1 MATLKCQVCIAGGG
15 PAGLM
20 LGYLLARQ
28 GADVI
33 VLEKHADFLRDF
45 RGDTI
50 HPATLEIF
58 HELGLAD
65 GLLALPHQKTERITM
80 TMSGE
85 TIPIA
90 DFTHLP
96 VHHPFVAMMPQ
107 WDLLDFLADEA
118 RKFPNFRLFLST
130 EAERLIE
137 TGTRISGLVA
147 EGPDG
152 PVEIQAD
159 LVVAADGRGS
169 RLRDVSGLAVE
180 DIGAPVDVFWMRL
193 DRAPDASNE
202 SLGRVSED
210 GMLVLINRGDYWQGA
225 LPLPKGSAD
234 TIRAQGLP
242 ALRDRLKR
250 MAPFLGEAP
259 DALTDWDQIKLL
271 TVQVNHMPKWWR
283 PGFLCIGDAAH
294 AMSPV
299 GGVGI
304 NLAVQDAVAAARI
317 LAPLIGN
324 GPVPDDALA
333 DVQKR
338 RYWPARMVQRAQ
350 VLAHR
355 IVLVPAIT
363 AKGPLKVPLA
373 MRLFQWFPWLRRLPA
388 RAIGLGLRP
397 EHWPEDWRDPA

>member
-1 MATLKCQVCIAGGG
+1 METLSCQVCIAGGG

-58 HELGLAD
+58 HELDLDTA
-65 GLLALPHQKTERITM
+65 LLALPHQPTERISVSLGGKTF
-80 TMSGE
+80 T
-85 TIPIA
+85 IA

-96 VHHPFVAMMPQ
+96 VRHPFVAMMPQ
-107 WDLLDFLADEA
+107 WDLLDFIADEA
-118 RKFPNFRLFLST
+118 RKFPNFRLLMST
-130 EAERLIE
+130 EA
-137 TGTRISGLVA
+137 SGLTETDGRVTGLTA
-147 EGPDG
+147 EGPRGRIDIHAG
-152 PVEIQAD
+152 

-169 RLRDVSGLAVE
+169 RLREASGLALE

-193 DRAPDASNE
+193 DRK
-202 SLGRVSED
+202 ED
-210 GMLVLINRGDYWQGA
+210 GIRESFGRITEDGFLVLINRGDYWQA
-225 LPLPKGSAD
+225 AMPLPKGDAD
-234 TIRAQGLP
+234 RIRAQGLP
-242 ALRDRLKR
+242 AFRERISR
-250 MAPFLGEAP
+250 IAPHLTEA
-259 DALTDWDQIKLL
+259 AAGLTDWDQVKLL

-304 NLAVQDAVAAARI
+304 NLAVQDAVAAGRI
-317 LAPLIGN
+317 LGPLSGK
-324 GPVPDDALA
+324 GPVPDEALA
-333 DVQKR
+333 EIQKR
-338 RYWPARMVQRAQ
+338 RHWPARMIQRAQ
-350 VLAHR
+350 VFAHR
-355 IVLVPAIT
+355 FVLVPAIT
-363 AKGPLKVPLA
+363 ARAPLKPPFL
-373 MRLFQWFPWLRRLPA
+373 LSFFNWLPVLRQIPA

-397 EHWPEDWRDPA
+397 EHWPPGK

>member
-1 MATLKCQVCIAGGG
+1 METLTSQVCISGGG

-28 GADVI
+28 GVDVV

-65 GLLALPHQKTERITM
+65 GLLALPHQKTERISVTI
-80 TMSGE
+80 SGE
-85 TIPIA
+85 TVPIA

-118 RKFPNFRLFLST
+118 RKFPNFRLLMST
-130 EAERLIE
+130 EAQGLTE
-137 TGTRISGLVA
+137 TGGRITGLRA
-147 EGPDG
+147 TGPDG
-152 PVEIQAD
+152 PLEIRAD
-159 LVVAADGRGS
+159 LVVAADGRS
-169 RLRDVSGLAVE
+169 SALRDASGLAVE

-193 DRAPDASNE
+193 DRAANAGNE
-202 SLGRVSED
+202 SLGRISED

-234 TIRAQGLP
+234 TIRAQGLR
-242 ALRDRLKR
+242 AFQDRIR
-250 MAPFLGEAP
+250 RIAPFLEDAP
-259 DALTDWDQIKLL
+259 DALTSWDQVKLL
-271 TVQVNHMPKWWR
+271 TVQVNHMPTWWR

-317 LAPLIGN
+317 LGPLIGK
-324 GPVPDDALA
+324 GPVPDGALA
-333 DVQKR
+333 AVQKR
-338 RYWPARMVQRAQ
+338 RHWPARMVQRAQ

-363 AKGPLKVPLA
+363 AKGPPKVPAL
-373 MRLFQWFPWLRRLPA
+373 MRLFQWLPWLRRLPA

-397 EHWPEDWRDPA
+397 EHWPPEK

>member
-1 MATLKCQVCIAGGG
+1 MDSRTHQVCVSGGG

-28 GADVI
+28 GVDVV
-33 VLEKHADFLRDF
+33 VLEKHADF

-58 HELGLAD
+58 HELGLD
-65 GLLALPHQKTERITM
+65 GGLLALPHQKTERISLTL
-80 TMSGE
+80 SGE

-107 WDLLDFLADEA
+107 WDLLAFLADEA
-118 RKFPNFRLFLST
+118 RKFPNFHLLMST
-130 EAERLIE
+130 EARGLIE
-137 TGTRISGLVA
+137 TGGRVTGLVA
-147 EGPDG
+147 EGPG
-152 PVEIQAD
+152 GRIEIHAG

-169 RLRDVSGLAVE
+169 QLRDVSGLALE

-193 DRAPDASNE
+193 ERKPDEANE
-202 SLGRVSED
+202 SLGRVSAD
-210 GMLVLINRGDYWQGA
+210 GFLVLINRGDYWQCA
-225 LPLPKGSAD
+225 LPLPKGDAD
-234 TIRAQGLP
+234 NIRAQGLP
-242 ALRDRLKR
+242 AFRDRIR
-250 MAPFLGEAP
+250 RIAPFLGSAP
-259 DALTDWDQIKLL
+259 DALTDWDQVKLL

-317 LAPLIGN
+317 LGAHLNAGQ
-324 GPVPDDALA
+324 VPDDALA
-333 DVQKR
+333 KIQKR

-350 VLAHR
+350 VAAHR
-355 IVLVPAIT
+355 FVLVPAIT
-363 AKGPLKVPLA
+363 AKGPLKVPFGL
-373 MRLFQWFPWLRRLPA
+373 RFFQWFPLLRRLPS

-397 EHWPEDWRDPA
+397 EHWSLAD

>member
-1 MATLKCQVCIAGGG
+1 METFSCQVCIAGGG

-58 HELGLAD
+58 HELGLD
-65 GLLALPHQKTERITM
+65 TSLLALPHQPTERISVTLGSK
-80 TMSGE
+80 TF
-85 TIPIA
+85 TIA

-96 VHHPFVAMMPQ
+96 VRHPFVAMMPQ
-107 WDLLDFLADEA
+107 WDLLDFIANEA
-118 RKFPNFRLFLST
+118 RKFPNFRLLMST
-130 EAERLIE
+130 EASDLTE
-137 TGTRISGLVA
+137 TDGRVTGLTA
-147 EGPDG
+147 EGPG
-152 PVEIQAD
+152 GRIGIRAG

-169 RLRDVSGLAVE
+169 RLREASGLALE

-193 DRAPDASNE
+193 NRM
-202 SLGRVSED
+202 ED
-210 GMLVLINRGDYWQGA
+210 GIRESFGRITEDGFLVLINRGDYWQA
-225 LPLPKGSAD
+225 AMPLPKGDAD
-234 TIRAQGLP
+234 RIRAQGLP
-242 ALRDRLKR
+242 AFRGRISR
-250 MAPFLGEAP
+250 IAPHLTKAAAG
-259 DALTDWDQIKLL
+259 LTDWEQVKLL

-304 NLAVQDAVAAARI
+304 NLAVQDAVAAGRI
-317 LAPLIGN
+317 LGPLIGKW
-324 GPVPDDALA
+324 PVPDAAL
-333 DVQKR
+333 VEIQER

-350 VLAHR
+350 VFAHR
-355 IVLVPAIT
+355 FVLVPAIT
-363 AKGPLKVPLA
+363 ARAPLKPPFL
-373 MRLFQWFPWLRRLPA
+373 LNFFNWLPVLRQIPA

-397 EHWPEDWRDPA
+397 EHWPPGK